1 MSAERDQLAAD
12 KAALREELRATR
24 DSRDQIQVADDP
36 PPPIPTLKH
45 TRTYTHSHPPRRRA
59 ARAAFPRPKILRL
72 KPTGGPGGGRGQ
84 IAHDKLSAQAGAAEE
99 ACGRLTVQ
107 LRTAEAQRASCCK
120 FGEQAAPPP
129 PAPPVGFRR
138 RIFGCPRTLSLL
150 LQRRARPCCGNASR
164 PTG

>member
-1 MSAERDQLAAD
+1 MTASSRVQVSAERDQLAAD

-72 KPTGGPGGGRGQ
+72 KPPGGPGG
-84 IAHDKLSAQAGAAEE
+84 E
-99 ACGRLTVQ
+99 
-107 LRTAEAQRASCCK
+107 
-120 FGEQAAPPP
+120 P
-129 PAPPVGFRR
+129 
-138 RIFGCPRTLSLL
+138 
-150 LQRRARPCCGNASR
+150 
-164 PTG
+164 